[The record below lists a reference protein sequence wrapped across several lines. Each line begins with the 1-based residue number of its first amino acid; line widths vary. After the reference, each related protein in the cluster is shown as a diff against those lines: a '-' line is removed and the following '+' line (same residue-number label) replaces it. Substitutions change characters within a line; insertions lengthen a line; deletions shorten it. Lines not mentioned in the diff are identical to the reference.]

1 MIKNIKI
8 RNFKS
13 LKDINL
19 IFRNLNIITGING
32 VGKSSLIQSIL
43 LLRQSYL
50 KNQITNGI
58 SLEGELTGNLGSVID
73 IINRQSNSEEI
84 EISIN
89 DCKCLFF
96 TKDRLD
102 ETLLKGEY
110 DFEIMKDNP
119 IFSPD
124 KFQYISASRISPES
138 QFKKNTYGI
147 ENKQFGKSGEFVV
160 SYISEVGKKNFE
172 KDFNSRY
179 KPLISMVHGENDEI
193 LPLENQINYW
203 LNSVAENVRLNIQ
216 KTTSTKYELNYEF
229 YNGESWDS
237 HSASNSAFGLT
248 YSLPIIASL
257 LAATPGD
264 IVILENPES
273 DLHPQ
278 AQSKLGELIARCA
291 KEGIQVIIE
300 THSDHILNGI
310 RLAISNEPSLIS
322 NEDVKIFYFYKETN
336 DTFTS
341 FIDVKIDEHGKMP
354 IKELRAN
361 GITGFFDQI
370 DNDYKKMFANQNAKN

>member
-1 MIKNIKI
+1 M
-8 RNFKS
+8 
-13 LKDINL
+13 
-19 IFRNLNIITGING
+19 
-32 VGKSSLIQSIL
+32 
-43 LLRQSYL
+43 
-50 KNQITNGI
+50 
-58 SLEGELTGNLGSVID
+58 SVID
-73 IINRQSNSEEI
+73 IINRQSHSEEI

-203 LNSVAENVRLNIQ
+203 LNSVAENVRLSIQ

>member
-160 SYISEVGKKNFE
+160 SYISEVGKKKFE